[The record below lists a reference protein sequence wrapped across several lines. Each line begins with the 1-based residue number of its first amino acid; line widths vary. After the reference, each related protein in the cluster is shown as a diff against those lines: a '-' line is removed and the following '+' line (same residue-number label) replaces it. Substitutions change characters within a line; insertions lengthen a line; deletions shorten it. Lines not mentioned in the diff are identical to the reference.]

1 MPYYEKK
8 RTKGYQSIPKDT
20 KAYQRIPNH
29 TIENQDTKWTQCQE
43 GFFFTQIWSNSK
55 VTGKVIL
62 DIFDF
67 WKYKKVI
74 LDIFEFWKYE
84 KVILDIFDLLKGK
97 QKLH

>member
-1 MPYYEKK
+1 MNPMP
-8 RTKGYQSIPKDT
+8 R
-20 KAYQRIPNH
+20 
-29 TIENQDTKWTQCQE
+29 

-55 VTGKVIL
+55 ITGKVIL